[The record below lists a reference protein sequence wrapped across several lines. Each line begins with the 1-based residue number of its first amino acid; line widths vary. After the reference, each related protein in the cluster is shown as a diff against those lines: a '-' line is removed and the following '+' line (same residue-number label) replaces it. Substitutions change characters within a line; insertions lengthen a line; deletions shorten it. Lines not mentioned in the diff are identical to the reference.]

1 MHVNTSR
8 FGGIEIGEED
18 VITFP
23 EGIIGFSDCK
33 RYSLVVPED
42 GAPLKWLQSLER
54 PDLAF
59 VVIDPLSFI
68 PEYSVEVSREEINM
82 LQLNDIS
89 EARVLCIVVVT
100 LDNIKDTRTNLR
112 GPLVINPKT
121 RIARQLVLSDK
132 YPLRHILFHEGSGNA
147 CSQAQAR

>member
-8 FGGIEIGEED
+8 FGGIEIEEKE

-23 EGIIGFSDCK
+23 EGIIGFSDYK
-33 RYSLVVPED
+33 HYALVVPED
-42 GAPLKWLQSLER
+42 GAPLKWLQSLDR

-59 VVIDPLSFI
+59 VVIDPISFV
-68 PEYSVEVSREEINM
+68 PDYSVEVSREEINM

-100 LDNIKDTRTNLR
+100 PDNIRETRTNLR

-121 RIARQLVLSDK
+121 SIARQLILSEK

-147 CSQAQAR
+147 CSQAQTR